1 MQPRHVAP
9 RQPHPREVFSALSD
23 YAVETDNEAPLKV
36 NLRRPASI
44 DDIQAVAFGKPAQK
58 SEEEGEIFLVVEE
71 QPMFPGGMEEMMKFL
86 QKEIKYPKE
95 AMDKKIQ
102 GRVIVQFVVN
112 KDGSICEDTV
122 VKSVDPLLDAEAL
135 RVVRSM
141 PNWTPGKQKGDP
153 VRVRFTL
160 PVSFRLSN

>member
-1 MQPRHVAP
+1 M
-9 RQPHPREVFSALSD
+9 AL
-23 YAVETDNEAPLKV
+23 
-36 NLRRPASI
+36 
-44 DDIQAVAFGKPAQK
+44 GKPVQK

-71 QPMFPGGMEEMMKFL
+71 QRMFPGGMEEMVKFL

-135 RVVRSM
+135 RVVLSM